1 MTLTRYLALPDVWS
15 LKGGRDTGSG
25 PLLILGNR
33 RLESCSNRGYRS
45 QEVVDRRGFCQTDLE
60 PVRLLVDRVI

>member
-15 LKGGRDTGSG
+15 MKGGRDTGSG

-33 RLESCSNRGYRS
+33 RLESCSNRVLVI
-45 QEVVDRRGFCQTDLE
+45 EVK
-60 PVRLLVDRVI
+60 RLLTVEGFAKLI